1 MHRIL
6 APMVLA
12 IAILTAGCGDSD
24 PNKNTKPVGKDAVKP
39 TAGDK
44 TAGTMKAGTTPP

>member
-6 APMVLA
+6 APMALTV
-12 IAILTAGCGDSD
+12 AILMTGCGDSD

-39 TAGDK
+39 TMGDK
-44 TAGTMKAGTTPP
+44 TTGITKSPTTPP